1 MTGIFD
7 NSGMIALNTKTIKPG
22 YVRPG
27 QAVYTL
33 VVGLGKTGLS
43 VVRYLRALGEAV
55 IVVDSR
61 DVPPGLNVLKNEY
74 NDVECYTGG
83 FNAALFVAAR
93 RIVLSPGVSLA
104 EPALVE
110 ARKNNIEIIGDI
122 DLFAH
127 EVMAPVVG
135 ITGSN
140 GKSTVT
146 TLLACMAS
154 QAGKHAVASGN
165 IGTPVLDSLAD
176 GVDLYVLELSS
187 FQLETLQCL
196 PMKAAVVL
204 NISADHLD
212 RYKDLSAYV
221 MSKQVIYENAD
232 VLVFNKDDPMASGY
246 GASCYV
252 SSRVSASAD
261 KKISFTLNQPQENEF
276 GICLPE
282 NQASVLCFGKKPL
295 IAVDQL
301 KIKGAHNLQNALAAL
316 ALGHAIGLPFDS
328 MLNALKEFKGL
339 PHRTQFVAEI
349 NGVNWINDSK
359 ATNVGATVAALVG
372 LPGKHVLIA
381 GGIAKGADFSE
392 LADAVKQHCR
402 AVVLMGKDAEK
413 IKAVIADTVPVKS
426 VNDMQ
431 AAVLAAQSLAQAGD
445 NVLLAPA
452 CASFDMFDN
461 FEDRGNAF
469 IQSVMRL
476 LS

>member
-1 MTGIFD
+1 MT
-7 NSGMIALNTKTIKPG
+7 ALNIKTVKPE
-22 YVRPG
+22 

-43 VVRYLRALGEAV
+43 VVRYLRTLGEAV

-74 NDVECYTGG
+74 SDVECHTGK
-83 FNAALFVAAR
+83 FDTTLFVNAH
-93 RIVLSPGVSLA
+93 RIVVSPGVALA
-104 EPALVE
+104 EPVLVE
-110 ARKNNIEIIGDI
+110 ARNNNIEIIGDI

-127 EVMAPVVG
+127 EVKAPVVA

-146 TLLACMAS
+146 TLLTLMAS
-154 QAGKHAVASGN
+154 ETGKKAVASGN
-165 IGTPVLDSLAD
+165 IGTPVLDSLD
-176 GVDLYVLELSS
+176 DSVDLYVLELSS
-187 FQLETLQCL
+187 FQLETLQYL
-196 PMKAAVVL
+196 PKKAAVVL

-212 RYKDLSAYV
+212 RYKDLSAYA

-232 VLVFNKDDPMASGY
+232 VLVLNKDDAMASGY
-246 GASCYV
+246 AASRYGASQV
-252 SSRVSASAD
+252 SDSAD
-261 KKISFTLNQPQENEF
+261 KQISFTLNQPQENEF
-276 GICLPE
+276 GVCEAE
-282 NQASVLCFGKKPL
+282 NHKTALCFGSRPL
-295 IAVDQL
+295 VAVDQL
-301 KIKGAHNLQNALAAL
+301 KIKGSHNLQNALAAL

-392 LADAVKQHCR
+392 LADAVKQYCR
-402 AVVLMGKDAEK
+402 AVVLMGKDAEN
-413 IKAVIADTVPVKS
+413 IKAVIADTIPVES

-452 CASFDMFDN
+452 CASFDMFEN

-469 IQSVMRL
+469 IQSVRKL

>member
-1 MTGIFD
+1 M
-7 NSGMIALNTKTIKPG
+7 SALNIKTVKPE
-22 YVRPG
+22 

-43 VVRYLRALGEAV
+43 VVRYLRTLGEAV

-74 NDVECYTGG
+74 SDVECHTGK
-83 FNAALFVAAR
+83 FDTALFVNAH

-104 EPALVE
+104 EPVLVE

-146 TLLACMAS
+146 TLLALMAT
-154 QAGKHAVASGN
+154 QAGKNAVASGN

-176 GVDLYVLELSS
+176 NVDLYVLELSS
-187 FQLETLQCL
+187 FQLETLQYL
-196 PMKAAVVL
+196 PKKAAVVL

-212 RYKDLSAYV
+212 RYENLSAYA

-232 VLVFNKDDPMASGY
+232 VLVLNKDDALASSY
-246 GASCYV
+246 GAS
-252 SSRVSASAD
+252 RVSVSAD
-261 KKISFTLNQPQENEF
+261 KKICFTLNKPEENEF
-276 GICLPE
+276 GICEAE
-282 NQASVLCFGKKPL
+282 NKKPALCFGKKPL
-295 IAVDQL
+295 IAADQL
-301 KIKGAHNLQNALAAL
+301 KIKGSHNLQNALAAL
-316 ALGHAIGLPFDS
+316 ALGYAIGLPLDN
-328 MLNALKEFKGL
+328 MLNTLKEFKGL

-359 ATNVGATVAALVG
+359 ATNVGAAVAALVG

-381 GGIAKGADFSE
+381 GGEAKGADFSE
-392 LADAVKQHCR
+392 LADVVKQHCR
-402 AVVLMGKDAEK
+402 AVVLMGKDAAR
-413 IKAVIADTVPVKS
+413 IKSVMPDTIPVKS

-445 NVLLAPA
+445 SVLLAPA

-461 FEDRGNAF
+461 FEHRGNVF
-469 IQSVMRL
+469 IQSVERL
-476 LS
+476 LSEVSLS